1 MPNTYR
7 GRPTPPRSPIVLML
21 TILIAVLAIA
31 DIAVIS
37 LCLRTPKKEDTPKP
51 TASPVETIGDPTETE
66 APTAPVS
73 TATILSTG
81 DLLMHKK
88 VINSGKQ
95 EDGSYDFESIFR
107 YIAPYTGKADYAVA
121 NLETTLCGTDKGF
134 AYSGN
139 PKFNCPDALVD
150 SARDAGFDML
160 LTANNHSMDTT
171 IVGYKRTLEVVR
183 EKGLATLGTY
193 LTADEQKWTML
204 DINGIKIGV
213 MCFCYSDGFAP
224 NGNPVLNYNEVPEPG
239 LLSYFTYDKL
249 PEFYAQVQTY
259 LDEMKAAGV
268 EATLVYMHWGEEY
281 KLSANK
287 DQQAMAQ
294 KLCDMGVDAIVGSHP
309 HVLEPVDLL
318 QSTTDPGH
326 ATVVLYSLGNAVS
339 NQRKEEMTTL
349 TTGETEDGALFSV
362 TFAKYPDGTVCLD
375 AVELIP
381 TWVNMHA
388 NSGKTEYNIIPLD
401 VSIATQW
408 QERFGLTDVQILN
421 AKASL
426 NRTNQIV
433 SQGLEKVQSY
443 LSGQKEAR
451 EAPASTDDAA

>member
-1 MPNTYR
+1 MPNTYK
-7 GRPTPPRSPIVLML
+7 GRPTPPRPPIVVILS
-21 TILIAVLAIA
+21 ILIAVLAIA

-37 LCLRTPKKEDTPKP
+37 LCLRTGKKEDPPKP

-193 LTADEQKWTML
+193 LTPEEKKWTVL

-294 KLCDMGVDAIVGSHP
+294 KLCDMGIDAIVGSHP

-318 QSTTDPGH
+318 QSTTDPNH